1 MKTTGRV
8 NPFEEFFFKGNRKT
22 EKELEKGLFW
32 LVYLFLY
39 LRLKIL

>member
-8 NPFEEFFFKGNRKT
+8 NPFEEFFKGSRKT

-39 LRLKIL
+39 LRLTIL